1 MALSVF
7 GIDFGTNNIK
17 IYNGISKT
25 ITNEKNII
33 AIKNKTE
40 VLAFGDEAFEMY
52 EKNPDELQS
61 STRGKARI
69 DYIYCTNKIYSS
81 VKEAYTI
88 RDDYVRTSSD
98 HCPLVMEFKTPKA
111 KKK

>member
-25 ITNEKNII
+25 ITTEKNII
-33 AIKNKTE
+33 AIKDKTE

-52 EKNPDELQS
+52 EKNPDNIAVDFLIKAGVIADLSNMMTLFEMFYKVAWTKRWQTWKILCGS
-61 STRGKARI
+61 SSRHYRSTAEGF
-69 DYIYCTNKIYSS
+69 
-81 VKEAYTI
+81 
-88 RDDYVRTSSD
+88 
-98 HCPLVMEFKTPKA
+98 L
-111 KKK
+111 

>member
-33 AIKNKTE
+33 AIKINPMITKNK
-40 VLAFGDEAFEMY
+40 Y
-52 EKNPDELQS
+52 NPKMKD
-61 STRGKARI
+61 I
-69 DYIYCTNKIYSS
+69 I
-81 VKEAYTI
+81 
-88 RDDYVRTSSD
+88 
-98 HCPLVMEFKTPKA
+98 M
-111 KKK
+111 KK